1 MNDLLKKIF
10 FSRKGFINEKSH
22 ADFLLENGF
31 DFNSLFLH
39 YNMTEAVLQYVL
51 AKFAAENKN

>member
-10 FSRKGFINEKSH
+10 FSRKGFISEKSH

-31 DFNSLFLH
+31 DFSSLFLY
-39 YNMTEAVLQYVL
+39 YNMTNAVLQYVL
-51 AKFAAENKN
+51 AKSAAENKN